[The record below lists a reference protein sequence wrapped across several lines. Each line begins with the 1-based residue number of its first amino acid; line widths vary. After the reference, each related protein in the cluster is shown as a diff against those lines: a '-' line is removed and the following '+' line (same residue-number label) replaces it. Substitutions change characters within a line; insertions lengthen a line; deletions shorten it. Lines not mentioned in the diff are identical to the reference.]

1 MMLLKSSILSL
12 IFMGCATMTPTPR
25 TSVPVPVKPEIIF
38 HYDGSKIWLTG
49 EDVDLL
55 IEWVLQV
62 DAYIEATR

>member
-1 MMLLKSSILSL
+1 
-12 IFMGCATMTPTPR
+12 MTPIPR